1 MLLKTLERKVLAALF
16 TRAAIRGED
25 IPCMRRHVQLTGLLN
40 RNAFVES
47 VRAKRSAGAVEGAL
61 AMLDLDFFRMVN
73 DRHGHAAAGLVLWT
87 MAQRVSTVL
96 PQDVIVSRFAGDEFC
111 LFIPG
116 AMEEAR
122 VLADTLVTEARRP
135 IALDE
140 GVDVT
145 SKPFAM
151 AFLDIDHLGSY
162 NKRHGDGRGDE
173 TLRQVSETIQRT
185 ARKNDM
191 VFRKGG
197 EEIVVLLPDA
207 TEAEARAAAERMRDA
222 VQALA
227 IRHDGS
233 ATAEVVTVTV
243 GIASTRSDERST
255 VQDLMDRAA
264 DAAMQAKLR
273 SERNRVHVA

>member
-1 MLLKTLERKVLAALF
+1 
-16 TRAAIRGED
+16 
-25 IPCMRRHVQLTGLLN
+25 
-40 RNAFVES
+40 
-47 VRAKRSAGAVEGAL
+47 
-61 AMLDLDFFRMVN
+61 MLDLDFFRMVN
-73 DRHGHAAAGLVLWT
+73 DRHGHAAGDLFLRT

-96 PQDVIVSRFAGDEFC
+96 PQDVTVARFAGDEFY

-122 VLADTLVTEARRP
+122 TLADTLVTEARRP

-145 SKPFAM
+145 SKPFAV
-151 AFLDIDHLGSY
+151 AFLGIDYFGSY
-162 NKRHGDGRGDE
+162 DKRHGDGRGDE

-243 GIASTRSDERST
+243 GIALTRSDERST